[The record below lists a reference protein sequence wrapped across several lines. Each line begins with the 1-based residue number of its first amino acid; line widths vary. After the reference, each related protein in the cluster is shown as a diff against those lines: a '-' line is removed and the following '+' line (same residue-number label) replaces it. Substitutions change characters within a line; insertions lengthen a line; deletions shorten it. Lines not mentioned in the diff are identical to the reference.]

1 MQRRRCGL
9 VVAALVS
16 FTAPALAS
24 SPLHVDGRWI
34 RDGAGAAVILRGVN
48 TAGNAKV
55 PPFRPPSDPG
65 VFDPLAGWGMNVV
78 RLLFTWEAYEPSPG
92 VYDDSYL
99 DDYAAAVDAAHSRGL
114 YVIVDFHQD
123 GFSRYALT
131 GCGEGFPTWTIPWW
145 VIKSTPD
152 NSARCSGWGALM
164 IFDIGT
170 HIAWASFHGDAIGAR
185 TRYLKMIERVAT
197 RLVGHDAVI
206 GYDLMNE
213 PWGDEATELHR
224 LYEDAA
230 VALRHADPTTI
241 LFVSPHALISAG
253 GRSNL
258 VKPSFGNF
266 VFSPHYY
273 DPGVVTFG
281 SWGGGKPDSA
291 FANMSGVASA
301 WGVPFFVGEFG
312 AAAATQNVT
321 AYLASVYDGLDAAL
335 VGGAQWV
342 YTPAWTP
349 AGKDGWNGEDMS
361 LAEGTGA
368 TRANFVAR
376 AFPRRVAG
384 TPTYFFQD
392 GVARDVELIWDHAP
406 QAGTTELYVPVQA
419 LFGAN
424 PWVIDTGGDQ
434 LSCLAQADLVRC
446 DSPVAGPK
454 VVHVHAA
461 P

>member
-1 MQRRRCGL
+1 MQRRLSGL

-16 FTAPALAS
+16 FTMPAVA

-34 RDGAGAAVILRGVN
+34 RDDAGAVVILRGVN
-48 TAGNAKV
+48 TAGNSKV
-55 PPFRPPSDPG
+55 PPFRPLSDPSL
-65 VFDPLAGWGMNVV
+65 FDPLESWGMNVV
-78 RLLFTWEAYEPSPG
+78 RLLFTWEAYEPSRG
-92 VYDDSYL
+92 VYDESYL
-99 DDYAAAVDAAHSRGL
+99 DYYAAAVDAAESRGL

-123 GFSRYALT
+123 GFSRSALT
-131 GCGEGFPTWTIPWW
+131 GCGEGLPAWTIPWW

-152 NSARCSGWGALM
+152 NSARCSGWGTLM
-164 IFDIGT
+164 IFDIGM

-185 TRYLKMIERVAT
+185 TRFLTMIGRVAT
-197 RLVGHDAVI
+197 RLASHDAVI
-206 GYDLMNE
+206 GYDILNE

-224 LYEDAA
+224 LHEDAA
-230 VALRHADPTTI
+230 VALRHADPSAI

-253 GRSNL
+253 GRSKL

-273 DPGVVTFG
+273 DANVVTFG
-281 SWGGGKPDSA
+281 SWGGGAPDSA

-312 AAAATQNVT
+312 ASATTSNV
-321 AYLASVYDGLDAAL
+321 AGYVASLYDALDAAL

-361 LAEGTGA
+361 IFEGTGA
-368 TRANFVAR
+368 PRANFAAR

-392 GVARDVELIWDHAP
+392 PGAGDVELTWDHVT
-406 QAGTTELYVPVQA
+406 QAGVTELYVPVEA
-419 LFGAN
+419 LFAGEPWAIDSFGA
-424 PWVIDTGGDQ
+424 Q
-434 LSCLAQADLVRC
+434 LSCAAEVDLVRC
-446 DSPVAGPK
+446 SSPVSGPK
-454 VVHVHAA
+454 LVRVHAS